1 MNRVVVALLGAGLT
15 GFGRAETVRVGYF
28 TEPQPFV
35 AGIAREW
42 FDTADDDFA
51 FFNQPS
57 GSLARAKLDQGD
69 LDIAFLG
76 SYPFAV
82 GAARGVAATA
92 FYVQYVIGDSE
103 ALVMRRD
110 GVESPLDL
118 EGKTVAVPFDSTA
131 HYHLAYTATLNPSV
145 NFTMVNLEDK
155 EIIERYDALAIDGA
169 FIWEAGADAKNHI
182 LDNSG
187 FQLLS
192 SGLYETWGKPTSMV
206 CVASR
211 RFLERRP
218 DLVERFAGV
227 YGRLDA
233 AFDDQRGVCDSADA
247 ALWDPASEES
257 LLASIA
263 LAHAGVND
271 ADTRL
276 DFKTKMEQNYLFRP
290 PATQLTCAF
299 LGDGSGCDADFGPTI
314 EAHADYA
321 YEIKKLT
328 SAVPSS
334 SDLSSAAF
342 YASIVDPTFLRNGLA
357 SAPTLDELVALGR
370 PVAAPEGAGSANR
383 SDSTCGAATLTGSG
397 TADDGAGGRP
407 GASYSN
413 GIACSWTI
421 AGSGVAEVAFDVVR
435 VWAGD
440 SVSVYGGDAATG
452 VLLARLSGLGNK
464 DWPVFRYPGTVTV
477 LFETDKF
484 DDGAY
489 GKDFADG
496 VSFAYDADAPP
507 CGACGGHGACG
518 GDGLCVC
525 DAGYFGGDCSFAE
538 HCLGYVAPSDA
549 PSGTFKS
556 GADALESGAAYGA
569 RSACTF
575 AVQASPGDWVR
586 FDVDYDVE
594 DSYDYVTISGAA
606 GSDVAL
612 TGRGAAVV
620 AVPVDGDGLATLRFD
635 SDEFGQRTGFV
646 ADWAVAPAAC
656 ASDGDCV
663 HGDCVAGTCDCE
675 DGWAGYA
682 CSLDFCLASNPGNVA
697 AARGFAYSQPPGV
710 ELRGNRP
717 PVRDVPTKL

>member
-1 MNRVVVALLGAGLT
+1 MYLHGGVSAGAEATIRRYG
-15 GFGRAETVRVGYF
+15 AETVRVGYF

-233 AFDDQRGVCDSADA
+233 AWNCCCVACARRG
-247 ALWDPASEES
+247 
-257 LLASIA
+257 
-263 LAHAGVND
+263 
-271 ADTRL
+271 
-276 DFKTKMEQNYLFRP
+276 
-290 PATQLTCAF
+290 
-299 LGDGSGCDADFGPTI
+299 
-314 EAHADYA
+314 
-321 YEIKKLT
+321 
-328 SAVPSS
+328 
-334 SDLSSAAF
+334 
-342 YASIVDPTFLRNGLA
+342 
-357 SAPTLDELVALGR
+357 
-370 PVAAPEGAGSANR
+370 GAGSWKR
-383 SDSTCGAATLTGSG
+383 H
-397 TADDGAGGRP
+397 
-407 GASYSN
+407 
-413 GIACSWTI
+413 
-421 AGSGVAEVAFDVVR
+421 AGSTAKAECCAQ
-435 VWAGD
+435 
-440 SVSVYGGDAATG
+440 Y
-452 VLLARLSGLGNK
+452 VLS
-464 DWPVFRYPGTVTV
+464 T
-477 LFETDKF
+477 
-484 DDGAY
+484 
-489 GKDFADG
+489 
-496 VSFAYDADAPP
+496 SFSTMPT
-507 CGACGGHGACG
+507 
-518 GDGLCVC
+518 
-525 DAGYFGGDCSFAE
+525 
-538 HCLGYVAPSDA
+538 PSDA
-549 PSGTFKS
+549 
-556 GADALESGAAYGA
+556 DL
-569 RSACTF
+569 
-575 AVQASPGDWVR
+575 
-586 FDVDYDVE
+586 
-594 DSYDYVTISGAA
+594 DS
-606 GSDVAL
+606 
-612 TGRGAAVV
+612 
-620 AVPVDGDGLATLRFD
+620 
-635 SDEFGQRTGFV
+635 EQ
-646 ADWAVAPAAC
+646 
-656 ASDGDCV
+656 
-663 HGDCVAGTCDCE
+663 
-675 DGWAGYA
+675 
-682 CSLDFCLASNPGNVA
+682 
-697 AARGFAYSQPPGV
+697 
-710 ELRGNRP
+710 
-717 PVRDVPTKL
+717 